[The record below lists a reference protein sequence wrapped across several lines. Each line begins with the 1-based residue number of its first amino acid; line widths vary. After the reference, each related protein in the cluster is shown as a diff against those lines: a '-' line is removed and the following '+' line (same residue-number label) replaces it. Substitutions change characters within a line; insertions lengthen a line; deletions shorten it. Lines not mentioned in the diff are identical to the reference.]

1 MILQH
6 RETICMRNICHSL

>member
-6 RETICMRNICHSL
+6 RETIGMRNICHSL